1 MLRVYL
7 NGRDYG
13 EEVLTDPLAI
23 QLPVTLF
30 RTRNAMF
37 EGVQLVGS
45 APIKPENW
53 ASPVEL
59 SAIGP
64 VLKIK
69 FGPEGAMMQIIVPT
83 IGSNPLGTVP
93 IELPPLSTSPCT

>member
-1 MLRVYL
+1 M
-7 NGRDYG
+7 
-13 EEVLTDPLAI
+13 AI

-37 EGVQLVGS
+37 EGVQLVGI

-59 SAIGP
+59 SAIGT
-64 VLKIK
+64 VLKIT
-69 FGPEGAMMQIIVPT
+69 FGPEGGMMQIIVPT
-83 IGSNPLGTVP
+83 TGGKLLGNVP
-93 IELPPLSTSPCT
+93 TKLFPASTSPCT